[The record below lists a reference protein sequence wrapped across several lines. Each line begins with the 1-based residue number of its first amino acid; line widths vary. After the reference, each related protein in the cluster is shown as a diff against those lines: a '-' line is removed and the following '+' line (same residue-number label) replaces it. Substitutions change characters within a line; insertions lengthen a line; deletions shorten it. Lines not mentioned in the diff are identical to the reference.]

1 MCCRFFII
9 LAVTLAAALT
19 VHVADGHV
27 LRYHVNHSIYGD
39 VGTYSNTIERTG
51 DITTILTEAHFRVSL
66 LGIVLH
72 REDAR
77 REERWRANRLVFFHG
92 VTTTNGRLL
101 ELTGVARG
109 NSFVISSQGKT
120 IIAPADVHPANPW
133 SANFLRSD
141 VMMRV
146 DTGALEEV
154 HMSAGAET
162 SLTIDGATLRTREYE
177 ITGKTRYKIWLGE
190 PQQVPIKF
198 SVDDAGSEITFTLV
212 R

>member
-1 MCCRFFII
+1 MRVPFLIV
-9 LAVTLAAALT
+9 LAVTLVGALPAHAAAARL
-19 VHVADGHV
+19 
-27 LRYHVNHSIYGD
+27 LRYHVNHSVYGD

-51 DITTILTEAHFRVSL
+51 DITTVLTEAHFKVSL

-77 REERWRANRLVFFHG
+77 REERWRGNRLVFFHG
-92 VTTTNGRLL
+92 VTTANGRPL
-101 ELTGVARG
+101 ELTGEARG
-109 NSFVISSQGKT
+109 NSFVISSRGQT
-120 IIAPADVHPANPW
+120 TIAPADVHPANPW

-146 DTGALEEV
+146 DTGVLEQV
-154 HMSAGAET
+154 HISGGAEQN
-162 SLTIDGATLRTREYE
+162 LTIDGATVRAREYE

-190 PQQVPIKF
+190 TQQIPVKF
-198 SVDDAGSEITFTLV
+198 SVDDAGSEVTFTLV